1 MGARVPFRMRSAPL
15 PLRTS
20 AAREP
25 PRGRRGTRIANPW
38 KHVESLLPHASP
50 APHVLIFDLRRR
62 TAVSPRP
69 TAAAILCPPRNNDSF
84 AKKSNHCP
92 PADRLPVLRGE
103 TRCPDG
109 GDLFQPLS
117 ASGLAFRSASPS
129 ARRASARLA
138 IASHAPPGQP
148 SPPAVTWV
156 TEAGVSESSGP
167 AHSTTSPPA

>member
-129 ARRASARLA
+129 ARLPIPEPMSSTRCSGRRPRVVSSVRAPADARMNA
-138 IASHAPPGQP
+138 AGSH
-148 SPPAVTWV
+148 VR
-156 TEAGVSESSGP
+156 
-167 AHSTTSPPA
+167 